1 MRNDRDTI
9 AAIATAQGEGGIAI
23 VRVSGPGALKALEA
37 VFTRQP
43 AKTDHP
49 DSWQPNRLYYGHLM
63 ERGRRVDE
71 AMAVYMAAPRS
82 YTREDVCE
90 LHVHGGRYAA
100 EKALQLVLNQGVRAA
115 EPGEFTLRAFLNGR
129 IDLSQAEAVMAM
141 ISASGEVA
149 ARAALR
155 EPGEFTLR
163 AFLNGRIDLSQA
175 EAVMAMISASGEVA
189 ARAAMRELGGALAR
203 FVDEVSRR
211 LTDLL
216 ALSEAGVD
224 FPEEVDE
231 RATRERLEDSI
242 RGMIRELEA
251 AVDENAARIVREG
264 LTVALAGVP
273 NAGKSSLMNAIL
285 RADRAIVT
293 PVPGTTRDVLSER
306 VRVKGLDMTLLDTAG
321 IRETRDEIELQGV
334 LRAKKAVESADQV
347 ILVVDGSI
355 PEGEA
360 ESALLKAA
368 DGRTMVVL
376 SKCDLGV
383 DPGRR
388 GLRVSAKTGEGLD
401 ELLDELKARADS
413 FGAGEAFLTR
423 PRHID
428 CAKRAISSLS
438 DALSSLAGGVPQDLI
453 SVDLMAA
460 LSALGEIT
468 GRSASDEVISAVFR
482 NFCVGK

>member
-23 VRVSGPGALKALEA
+23 VRVSGPGALQALEA
-37 VFTRQP
+37 VFARQP
-43 AKTDHP
+43 RP
-49 DSWQPNRLYYGHLM
+49 GSWQPNRLYYGHMM

-141 ISASGEVA
+141 ISASGEA
-149 ARAALR
+149 
-155 EPGEFTLR
+155 
-163 AFLNGRIDLSQA
+163 
-175 EAVMAMISASGEVA
+175 A
-189 ARAAMRELGGALAR
+189 ARAAMRELGGALTK

-216 ALSEAGVD
+216 ALIEAGVD

-242 RGMIRELEA
+242 RGMVRELEA

-264 LTVALAGVP
+264 LTVALAGAP

-306 VRVKGLDMTLLDTAG
+306 IRVKGLDMTLLDTAG

-360 ESALLKAA
+360 EKALLKAA
-368 DGRTMVVL
+368 DGRTLVVL
-376 SKCDLGV
+376 NKCDLGV

-413 FGAGEAFLTR
+413 FGAGEALLTR

-468 GRSASDEVISAVFR
+468 GKCAPDEVISAVFR

>member
-23 VRVSGPGALKALEA
+23 VRVSGPGALQALEA
-37 VFTRQP
+37 VFARQP
-43 AKTDHP
+43 RP
-49 DSWQPNRLYYGHLM
+49 GSWQPNRLYYGHMM

-141 ISASGEVA
+141 ISASGEA
-149 ARAALR
+149 
-155 EPGEFTLR
+155 
-163 AFLNGRIDLSQA
+163 
-175 EAVMAMISASGEVA
+175 A
-189 ARAAMRELGGALAR
+189 ARAAMRELGGALTK

-216 ALSEAGVD
+216 ALIEAGVD

-264 LTVALAGVP
+264 LTVALAGAP

-285 RADRAIVT
+285 KTDRAIVT

-360 ESALLKAA
+360 EKALLKAA
-368 DGRTMVVL
+368 DGRTLVVL
-376 SKCDLGV
+376 NKCDLGV

-401 ELLDELKARADS
+401 GLLDELKARADS
-413 FGAGEAFLTR
+413 FGAGEALLTR

>member
-149 ARAALR
+149 ARAA
-155 EPGEFTLR
+155 
-163 AFLNGRIDLSQA
+163 
-175 EAVMAMISASGEVA
+175 
-189 ARAAMRELGGALAR
+189 MRELGGALAR

-216 ALSEAGVD
+216 ALIEAGVD

>member
-23 VRVSGPGALKALEA
+23 VRVSGPGALQALEA
-37 VFTRQP
+37 VFARQP
-43 AKTDHP
+43 RP
-49 DSWQPNRLYYGHLM
+49 GSWQPNRLYYGHMM

-141 ISASGEVA
+141 ISASGEA
-149 ARAALR
+149 
-155 EPGEFTLR
+155 
-163 AFLNGRIDLSQA
+163 
-175 EAVMAMISASGEVA
+175 A
-189 ARAAMRELGGALAR
+189 ARAAMRELGGALTK

-216 ALSEAGVD
+216 ALIEAGVD

-264 LTVALAGVP
+264 LTVALAGAP

-306 VRVKGLDMTLLDTAG
+306 IRVKGLDMTLLDTAG

-360 ESALLKAA
+360 EKALLKAA
-368 DGRTMVVL
+368 DGRTLVVL
-376 SKCDLGV
+376 NKCDLGV

-413 FGAGEAFLTR
+413 FGAGEALLTR

>member
-23 VRVSGPGALKALEA
+23 VRVSGPGALQALEA
-37 VFTRQP
+37 VFARQP
-43 AKTDHP
+43 RP
-49 DSWQPNRLYYGHLM
+49 GSWQPNRLYYGHMM

-141 ISASGEVA
+141 ISASGEA
-149 ARAALR
+149 
-155 EPGEFTLR
+155 
-163 AFLNGRIDLSQA
+163 
-175 EAVMAMISASGEVA
+175 A
-189 ARAAMRELGGALAR
+189 ARAAMRELGGALTK

-216 ALSEAGVD
+216 ALIEAGVD

-264 LTVALAGVP
+264 LTVALAGAP

-285 RADRAIVT
+285 KTDRAIVT

-360 ESALLKAA
+360 EKALLKAA
-368 DGRTMVVL
+368 DGRTLVVL
-376 SKCDLGV
+376 NKCDLGV

-401 ELLDELKARADS
+401 GLLDELKARADS
-413 FGAGEAFLTR
+413 FGAGEALLTR

-468 GRSASDEVISAVFR
+468 GKCAPDEVISAVFR

>member
-37 VFTRQP
+37 VFARQP
-43 AKTDHP
+43 RP
-49 DSWQPNRLYYGHLM
+49 GSWQPNRLYYGHMM

-141 ISASGEVA
+141 ISASGEA
-149 ARAALR
+149 
-155 EPGEFTLR
+155 
-163 AFLNGRIDLSQA
+163 
-175 EAVMAMISASGEVA
+175 A
-189 ARAAMRELGGALAR
+189 ARAAMRELGGALTK

-216 ALSEAGVD
+216 ALIEAGVD

-264 LTVALAGVP
+264 LTVALAGAP

-285 RADRAIVT
+285 KTDRAIVT

-360 ESALLKAA
+360 EKALLKAA
-368 DGRTMVVL
+368 DGRTLVVL
-376 SKCDLGV
+376 NKCDLGV

-401 ELLDELKARADS
+401 GLLDELKARADS
-413 FGAGEAFLTR
+413 FGAGEALLTR

-468 GRSASDEVISAVFR
+468 GKCAPDEVISAVFR